1 MSSPDDLFPVPFVRP
16 APSAVSRRA
25 LLALAAGSCWDPVR
39 AQRSFPERPISL
51 IVPFAP
57 GGIADLTART
67 LAEPMAQ
74 LLGQSVV
81 VDNRP
86 SAGGIVGSQAVAG
99 ARPDGHTLLLMSN
112 ANAVSVGLFKRLPY
126 DTLRDFSPVS
136 LIGSFDLGIFVSAQS
151 RFVSLQALMDFG
163 RLNPGRLN
171 VGTISVGSTQHLAA
185 RLFETVAGIDW
196 VVVPY
201 RGTPAVVNAL
211 RSGEVDLAVEILG
224 PVLPQ
229 LQAGA
234 LRGLAVA
241 SDERNPA
248 APELPTA
255 LQAGLKGYRVAS
267 WNALAAP
274 AGTDVGVI
282 DQLNR
287 VTRAVVATPSVQLAL
302 GRLGMRLAA
311 SSPADVQALLTAE
324 IQRWGQVIQ
333 RAGIQPE

>member
-1 MSSPDDLFPVPFVRP
+1 MSSPDDLLPARFARP

-25 LLALAAGSCWDPVR
+25 LLALAAGSCWDPVG

-86 SAGGIVGSQAVAG
+86 SVGGIVGSQAVAS

-151 RFVSLQALMDFG
+151 RFVNLQALIDFG

-171 VGTISVGSTQHLAA
+171 VGTIAVGSTQHLAA
-185 RLFETVAGIDW
+185 RLFETIAGIDL

-211 RSGEVDLAVEILG
+211 RSGEVDVAVEILG

-255 LQAGLKGYRVAS
+255 KQAGLNGYRVAS

-274 AGTDVGVI
+274 AGTDAGVI

-287 VTRAVVATPSVQLAL
+287 VTRAVVATPSVQLPL
-302 GRLGMRLAA
+302 GRLGMRLSA

-333 RAGIQPE
+333 RAGVQPE